1 MARVPIIV
9 IADDLTGAAEIAA
22 IGDRHGLASIV
33 LTDVRPPTGNAGL
46 IVYDTDSR
54 LDQPGVAAEKI
65 GRLARVLVARP
76 RDLIYKKT
84 DSVLRGAVRAEL
96 ESLAAG
102 LGCSRVL
109 LVPANPALGR
119 VVRDGRYA
127 IGGVPLHHTTFAR
140 DPHHPAT
147 TDSMRELLG
156 NAGTLAVFT
165 LNPTDRLPAA
175 GLIAGNA
182 TNRANLD
189 AWARQLSADVL
200 PAGGAEFFSA
210 VLSSRGLA
218 PVAHATGFFPAA
230 PTLVVS
236 GTASSAGAILRDTSR
251 RDHVPIVP
259 MPAEALSESPAASAA
274 ATRWIDA
281 VQNQLAT
288 AGRAIAVFDGPH
300 SVDPRVAAAIRAAFA
315 NCVRELVGRG
325 ALRHLIVEGGATAA
339 TITGALGWNELQIAH
354 EWSTGVASLQPVGN
368 VPVVVT
374 MKPGSYAWPDEL
386 WRHILHPRPASSNVV
401 KS

>member
-1 MARVPIIV
+1 MARVSFIV

-22 IGDRHGLASIV
+22 IGNRHGLAALV
-33 LTDVRPPTGNAGL
+33 VTDVRPPTGNADL
-46 IVYDTDSR
+46 VVYDTDSR
-54 LDQPGVAAEKI
+54 LDQPGVAAEKVAN
-65 GRLARVLVARP
+65 LARVLAAHP
-76 RDLIYKKT
+76 RDLVYKKT

-102 LGCSRVL
+102 LGCSRVV
-109 LVPANPALGR
+109 LVPANPTLGR
-119 VVRDGRYA
+119 VVREGHYA

-147 TDSMRELLG
+147 TDSVRELLG
-156 NAGTLAVFT
+156 SNGKLAVT
-165 LNPTDRLPAA
+165 SLNATDRMPTT

-182 TNRANLD
+182 TNRADLD
-189 AWARQLSADVL
+189 AWARQLTTDIL

-218 PVAHATGFFPAA
+218 PVGHPTGFFPAA

-236 GTASSAGAILRDTSR
+236 GTASSAGAILRDTGR

-259 MPAEALSESPAASAA
+259 MPAEALSESPAALAA
-274 ATRWIDA
+274 AMRWIDA
-281 VQNQLAT
+281 LQSQLAT

-300 SVDPRVAAAIRAAFA
+300 SADPHVAAAVRAAFA
-315 NCVRELVGRG
+315 NCVRELVDRG
-325 ALRHLIVEGGATAA
+325 ALRHLIIEGGATAA
-339 TITGALGWNELQIAH
+339 TITSALGWHELQIAH

-368 VPVVVT
+368 VPVIVT
-374 MKPGSYAWPDEL
+374 MKPGSYGWPEAL
-386 WRHILHPRPASSNVV
+386 WKHVLHPHPTSSAVA